1 MFCQESS
8 FSSTKALR
16 LAAAQR
22 EEIVLSTDGAPVQ
35 ETLMDIDN
43 EEDANAIR
51 TRMTERPPSEE
62 AIAKFTS
69 YGECFSRETVFRL
82 PPTQRYHIPMMSR
95 RRLEQKIPTSSCCFV
110 FCYGNQ
116 KRV

>member
-1 MFCQESS
+1 MSCHKSL
-8 FSSTKALR
+8 FSVIKALR

-35 ETLMDIDN
+35 ESLMDIDN

-51 TRMTERPPSEE
+51 TSMTEQPPSEE

-69 YGECFSRETVFRL
+69 YGECFSRELAFR
-82 PPTQRYHIPMMSR
+82 
-95 RRLEQKIPTSSCCFV
+95 
-110 FCYGNQ
+110 
-116 KRV
+116 